1 MNPTPDM
8 NNYVLAQLQAGL
20 TPEDITGQLRAAG
33 WPDTAIQ
40 AAFSAAQQ
48 QLAPAPVAIA
58 PEPTPAI
65 DAPATLPSE
74 QQPVQQVQVQLPQ
87 PIKRGRLK
95 TGWLLF
101 KQSLRVIKDNP
112 GLSRYVIMSMVW
124 SLGIFAV
131 VVTIAILD
139 ATHAQTFFY
148 KAIDSTGK
156 SSYTAT
162 LPGLLL
168 LAVSGFM
175 ATFATYYYGVAL
187 SSHVLSIF
195 RGTPSDYKQHI
206 ALARTKLV
214 AIATYALIATVI
226 GYLLRLL
233 EERFKLVGFIISR
246 ILGALWTLATSF
258 VLPIIADSDE
268 SGPKAIK
275 HSVGLF
281 KATWGETIVSRIS
294 LTGLIVLLYVVVG
307 LPLVILLAVVLG
319 STIGMAGI
327 IIALALYL
335 IGIIVLAVLNTL
347 ASNILNVCLYYYA
360 QYKVIPPSFSPELLA
375 SVFIEKKKKK
385 NATR

>member
-40 AAFSAAQQ
+40 AAFSAARQ
-48 QLAPAPVAIA
+48 QLIPAPVAMT
-58 PEPTPAI
+58 PEPTPTV
-65 DAPATLPSE
+65 DTPVTLPNE
-74 QQPVQQVQVQLPQ
+74 PQPVQQVQQLPQ

-112 GLSRYVIMSMVW
+112 GLSRYVIMSMAW

-131 VVTIAILD
+131 VVTIAIFD
-139 ATHAQTFFY
+139 ATHAQTFFHE
-148 KAIDSTGK
+148 AIDSTGK

-168 LAVSGFM
+168 LAVSGFL

-187 SSHVLSIF
+187 SSHVLAIF

-206 ALARTKLV
+206 ALARTKLT
-214 AIATYALIATVI
+214 AIAMYALIATVV

-246 ILGALWTLATSF
+246 ILGALWALATSF
-258 VLPIIADSDE
+258 VLPIIADSNE

-275 HSVGLF
+275 HSVSLF
-281 KATWGETIVSRIS
+281 KANWGETIVSRIS
-294 LTGLIVLLYVVVG
+294 LVGLIVLLYVVVG
-307 LPLVILLAVVLG
+307 LPLFILLAVVLG
-319 STIGMAGI
+319 STIGIVGI
-327 IIALALYL
+327 IITLALYL
-335 IGIIVLAVLNTL
+335 IGMIVLAVLNTL

-360 QYKVIPPSFSPELLA
+360 QYKVIPPAFSPELLA

-385 NATR
+385 